1 MTDGFPLHPGFDEIL
16 KFCRDFLA
24 FSSLT
29 LPNVHTLNSTGCK
42 CTRVNEWGGERRGK
56 GGKEW
61 KGRVQ
66 KKKRGRR
73 RRGKVKRRER
83 MEECQVI
90 KETEEER
97 GNKREERRWRRS
109 DPEIW

>member
-1 MTDGFPLHPGFDEIL
+1 M
-16 KFCRDFLA
+16 FCLD
-24 FSSLT
+24 
-29 LPNVHTLNSTGCK
+29 VEK
-42 CTRVNEWGGERRGK
+42 KGGEIRTGARRIWIKGK

-61 KGRVQ
+61 KGRVP

-97 GNKREERRWRRS
+97 GNKREERR
-109 DPEIW
+109 

>member
-56 GGKEW
+56 GEGNMDVGED
-61 KGRVQ
+61 GLL
-66 KKKRGRR
+66 RR
-73 RRGKVKRRER
+73 REGRTARAFLIRFLALQAGLAGVVLASFVYACVR
-83 MEECQVI
+83 
-90 KETEEER
+90 
-97 GNKREERRWRRS
+97 
-109 DPEIW
+109 